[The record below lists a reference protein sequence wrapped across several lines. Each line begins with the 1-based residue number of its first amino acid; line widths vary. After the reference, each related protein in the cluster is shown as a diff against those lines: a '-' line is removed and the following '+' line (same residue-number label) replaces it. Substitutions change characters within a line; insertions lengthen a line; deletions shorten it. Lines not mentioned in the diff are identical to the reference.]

1 MYLKWGTVGE
11 GKKGTGRKGK
21 GEGGGQCT
29 ANQGSEWTGIHAT
42 SQRRNFQVSKRG
54 VQGIRV
60 GVYKQ
65 RGLSKGLG
73 HALPYISNHV
83 YIALIKDCV

>member
-21 GEGGGQCT
+21 GKGGQCT
-29 ANQGSEWTGIHAT
+29 TNQGSEWTGIRAT
-42 SQRRNFQVSKRG
+42 SQRRDFQVSKRG

-60 GVYKQ
+60 GF
-65 RGLSKGLG
+65 LSKGIIERVG
-73 HALPYISNHV
+73 AYTSVYHANRV
-83 YIALIKDCV
+83 YNALIKDCV